1 MPFDAGAYQQ
11 SIGIDAL
18 VGEPGYSTYERAW
31 CRPTLEVNGIWGGYQ
46 GDGVKTVIPAKA
58 HAKITC
64 RLVADQDPDKILDCI
79 ESHVKKHTPDGARV
93 TFTRFGAKSRAYQM
107 PIDHP
112 GVQAVATVLEENY
125 QKPPYF
131 VRIGG
136 SLPITDMFLQE
147 LNAYTVMVGFGLD
160 DECVHSPN
168 EFMRLA
174 SFERGQVVYALLLER
189 LASIPSGTMGA
200 K

>member
-1 MPFDAGAYQQ
+1 M
-11 SIGIDAL
+11 
-18 VGEPGYSTYERAW
+18 
-31 CRPTLEVNGIWGGYQ
+31 
-46 GDGVKTVIPAKA
+46 KTVIPAKA

-64 RLVADQDPDKILDCI
+64 RLVADQDPDKVLDSI
-79 ESHVKKHTPDGARV
+79 EAHIEAHTPPGARV
-93 TFTRFGAKSRAYQM
+93 SFTRFGAKAQAYQM
-107 PIDHP
+107 PMDHP
-112 GVQAVATVLEENY
+112 GTQAVAAVLEENY
-125 QKPPYF
+125 QRPPYF

-174 SFERGQVVYALLLER
+174 SFERGQHVYAQLLEK
-189 LASIPSGTMGA
+189 LASIEPGEMA
-200 K
+200 ARP